1 MSTTRQNSPRD
12 SSGTAPLGGLDGIS
26 KSLQAQLATAAAL
39 PHALIEAQLTLGS
52 ELMSF
57 IGQRMKAQAELF
69 GALSQCHELSEAVEA
84 QRKFSE
90 RVASDYSNE
99 FGQLTELMRK
109 EMTTVQGVLAQSV
122 EGASKLA
129 KAAA

>member
-1 MSTTRQNSPRD
+1 MQS
-12 SSGTAPLGGLDGIS
+12 
-26 KSLQAQLATAAAL
+26 QLATAAAL
-39 PHALIEAQLTLGS
+39 PHALIEAQLAFGS
-52 ELMSF
+52 ELMTF

-69 GALSQCHELSEAVEA
+69 GALSHCRELSEAVEA

-90 RVASDYSNE
+90 RVASDYGNE

-109 EMTTVQGVLAQSV
+109 EVTTVQGVLAESV
-122 EGASKLA
+122 EGAAKLA

>member
-1 MSTTRQNSPRD
+1 MSNARQNSPRD
-12 SSGTAPLGGLDGIS
+12 TSGTSPLGGLEGIT
-26 KSLQAQLATAAAL
+26 KSLQSQLATAAAL
-39 PHALIEAQLTLGS
+39 PHALMEAQLAFGS
-52 ELMSF
+52 ELMTF
-57 IGQRMKAQAELF
+57 VGQRMKAQAELF
-69 GALSQCHELSEAVEA
+69 GALSHCHELSEAVEA
-84 QRKFSE
+84 QRKFNE
-90 RVASDYSNE
+90 RVASDYSAE